1 MEARTID
8 VFRIGEM
15 QPERDHHLQA
25 SEKSYVSDAMGV
37 NGREARAD
45 NYFSFDM
52 KVAPKEG
59 TGNSLLFTYIG
70 DDKDRKFDLLV
81 NGRKIATETLTGA
94 ATGKFYDRSYSLPD
108 ELIEHVTSIQ
118 IRVEAN
124 YGKTAGRVFGVRVV
138 RN

>member
-1 MEARTID
+1 LEARTSD
-8 VFRIGEM
+8 LFRIGEM

-25 SEKSYVSDAMGV
+25 SEKSYVSDAIGV
-37 NGREARAD
+37 NGREARAA

-59 TGNSLLFTYIG
+59 AGNSLLFTYIG
-70 DDKDRKFDLLV
+70 DDKDRKFDILV
-81 NGRKIATETLTGA
+81 NGRKIATEILTGGT
-94 ATGKFYDRSYSLPD
+94 TGKFYNCSYSLPG
-108 ELIEHVTSIQ
+108 ELIEHATTIQ

-138 RN
+138 KN